1 LLIGQYGQKQARQK
15 VSAIDIEAYVRYMFF
30 YGFSAH
36 PTIFSDLVGATR
48 PRNCNQKHVTLSA
61 IPRFSDL
68 AYKTVNLP
76 AICRATGVQAM
87 TKYRILLALALV
99 APAVYAEDASPAAPA
114 IPAEAVTDAGA
125 AAKADVPWLYVGSDV
140 PVDTSWTFGEL
151 ENGLRYAVKK
161 NVVPSGQVS
170 IRVRIDAGALH
181 EEDDEQGFAHLL
193 EHLAF
198 RGSEFVPDG
207 ESKRIWQRLG
217 VSFGSDSNAQ
227 TTPTQTTYKLDLPDS
242 NPAKLDESMKLV
254 AGMMRAPNIS
264 EAALNAERLI
274 VLAEL
279 RESSGAQ
286 LEFGNAIR
294 EHIFQGQRLAKRS
307 TIGTAETVM
316 AATAPALRAFHTRWY
331 RPDKTVVVIAGDAD
345 PAALEALVKT
355 HFGDWTVEG
364 IATPQP
370 EFGDPQTDGK
380 LAATIIDPTLP
391 KTAAIAY
398 VRPWRQVNDTIVY
411 NEQLLIDALA
421 QRIINRRL
429 ETLAR
434 AGGSFA
440 YAGVEQRDEARSAD
454 VTFVSIRPV
463 GDDWEKAITDVRAVI
478 ADAMAAPPSQA
489 DIERELALFSDFIRT
504 QLDSYPFEAAATQA
518 ENIVRAVD
526 IRETVAAPDTVVKV
540 FDAMR
545 AQFTPQR
552 ILESTRALFAAE
564 AQRIFL
570 SAPAPIADV
579 ETRLAKALTAPV
591 AASKT
596 ARLAENT
603 IGFDK
608 LPKLGGPGKV
618 VSSRIHE
625 RFEMESIEFANGTRA
640 LLWPNAAEAGQ
651 VRVLVRFGRGYQAVP
666 PNTANLFWSGP
677 MVLGDNGIGKLDRT
691 QLDQLMNGR
700 RLELSFGV
708 DNDAFEWTATTR
720 PEDLADQL
728 TLIATKMQVPG
739 WKAPPVE
746 RAKSVAATDYDSYEM
761 SAMAMLQR
769 DLQYLAT
776 SKDARWKTP
785 TPAEVRAVTPKA
797 FRAFWEPLL
806 AAGPVEVMLF
816 GDFQRD
822 AAVAALGK
830 SFGAMKKRAAA
841 TLPVGADSTS
851 FPAPTAEPVR
861 LTHKGPKDQT
871 AAVLAWPTGGG
882 LAAISEGRELEIL
895 AAIFRD
901 RLFEKFRSEQAAS
914 YSPDMQNFW
923 PDEFRSG
930 GYLMAYSQVKPED
943 VDRFY
948 AFAQEVA
955 ADLRQNPVSDDE
967 LKRATE
973 PLKQYVERAMT
984 GNVFWMNQLE
994 GATYAPQRFTALGR
1008 LYRDYSEVNAAQLQE
1023 LARKLT
1029 TSFTITAHP
1038 ERSRGFE
1045 N

>member
-1 LLIGQYGQKQARQK
+1 MKIML
-15 VSAIDIEAYVRYMFF
+15 F
-30 YGFSAH
+30 
-36 PTIFSDLVGATR
+36 P
-48 PRNCNQKHVTLSA
+48 
-61 IPRFSDL
+61 
-68 AYKTVNLP
+68 
-76 AICRATGVQAM
+76 
-87 TKYRILLALALV
+87 LALALL
-99 APAVYAEDASPAAPA
+99 APAAYAEDAAPVA
-114 IPAEAVTDAGA
+114 QAQV
-125 AAKADVPWLYVGSDV
+125 DVPWLYEGSDV

-161 NVVPSGQVS
+161 NVVPQGQVS

-227 TTPTQTTYKLDLPDS
+227 TTPTQTTYKLDLP
-242 NPAKLDESMKLV
+242 NATAAKLDESMKLV
-254 AGMMRAPNIS
+254 AGMMRAPAITES
-264 EAALNAERLI
+264 ALNAERLI

-279 RESSGAQ
+279 REANGAQ
-286 LEFGNAIR
+286 MEFGNALR
-294 EHIFQGQRLAKRS
+294 EHIFQGQRLAERS
-307 TIGTAETVM
+307 TIGTPETVM
-316 AATAPALRAFHTRWY
+316 AATAPALRAFHARWY
-331 RPDKTVVVIAGDAD
+331 RPEKTVVVIAGDAD
-345 PAALEALVKT
+345 PADLEALVKT
-355 HFGDWTVEG
+355 HFGDWQVAG
-364 IATPQP
+364 PSTPQP
-370 EFGDPQTDGK
+370 DFGDPKKDGA

-398 VRPWRQVNDTIVY
+398 VRPWRQVNDTIAY
-411 NEQLLIDALA
+411 NQQLLIDALA

-440 YAGVEQRDEARSAD
+440 YAGVEQRDESRSAD
-454 VTFVSIRPV
+454 ITFVSIRPV
-463 GDDWEKAITDVRAVI
+463 GDDWERAITDVRAVI
-478 ADAMAAPPSQA
+478 ADAKATPPSQA

-504 QLDSYPFEAAATQA
+504 QLDSYPFEGAATQA

-552 ILESTRALFAAE
+552 ILESTRALFAGDAE
-564 AQRIFL
+564 RIFL
-570 SAPAPIADV
+570 SAPAPVADA
-579 ETRLAKALTAPV
+579 ETRLAKALTTPV

-596 ARLAENT
+596 ARLSDTN

-608 LPKLGGPGKV
+608 LPKLGSPGKV
-618 VSSRIHE
+618 TSSRIHE
-625 RFEMESIEFANGTRA
+625 RFEMESLEFANGSRA

-651 VRVLVRFGRGYQAVP
+651 VRVLVRFGRGYQSVAP
-666 PNTANLFWSGP
+666 GTANLFWSGP
-677 MVLGDNGIGKLDRT
+677 MVLGDNGIGKLNRT
-691 QLDQLMNGR
+691 QLDQMMNGR
-700 RLELSFGV
+700 RIELSFGV

-739 WKAPPVE
+739 WQPAPVE
-746 RAKSVAATDYDSYEM
+746 RAKSVAATDYASFEM
-761 SAMAMLQR
+761 SAMATLQR

-776 SKDARWKTP
+776 GKDSRWKTP
-785 TPAEVRAVTPKA
+785 TPDEVRAVTPKS

-806 AAGPVEVMLF
+806 ASGPVEVMLF

-822 AAVAALGK
+822 AAVMALEK
-830 SFGAMKKRAAA
+830 SFGAMKKRPAGAIPA
-841 TLPVGADSTS
+841 GADATS
-851 FPAPTAEPVR
+851 FPTATADPVR

-882 LAAISEGRELEIL
+882 LAGISEGRELEVL
-895 AAIFRD
+895 AAVFRD

-923 PDEFRSG
+923 PDEFRTG
-930 GYLMAYSQVKPED
+930 GYLLAYSQVRPED

-948 AFAQEVA
+948 AFASEVA
-955 ADLRQNPVSDDE
+955 ADLRQNPVSADE
-967 LKRATE
+967 LQRATE
-973 PLKQYVERAMT
+973 PLKQFVDRALT
-984 GNVFWMNQLE
+984 GNIFWMNQLE
-994 GATYAPQRFTALGR
+994 GATFAPQRFSALAR
-1008 LYRDYSEVNAAQLQE
+1008 LYGDYEGVSAVRLQE
-1023 LARKLT
+1023 LARKYLREDT
-1029 TSFTITAHP
+1029 GWKLLVEP
-1038 ERSRGFE
+1038 ES
-1045 N
+1045 